1 VKDISIS
8 QNYLASIASVP
19 VRTELKKKKK
29 EKKST
34 MKEKNLLQVV
44 PEVVAHS
51 LPAKER
57 YDPKKELVPN
67 YLYCLYFIFACIGL
81 YFV

>member
-44 PEVVAHS
+44 PEV
-51 LPAKER
+51 
-57 YDPKKELVPN
+57 
-67 YLYCLYFIFACIGL
+67 
-81 YFV
+81 